1 MTASSL
7 PSLIQQQQR
16 ECVFLV
22 GVWIPEYRGTGS
34 GANRVSLGE
43 AAGEYGSRQHAVTG
57 TLVKDCLNES
67 VIERKQSA
75 PS

>member
-1 MTASSL
+1 MIASSL

-34 GANRVSLGE
+34 GANRVSLGK
-43 AAGEYGSRQHAVTG
+43 AAGEYGSRRP
-57 TLVKDCLNES
+57 TLGWRR
-67 VIERKQSA
+67 RKNVHGA
-75 PS
+75 